1 MGCNC
6 GLDTWPMTVWK
17 IMSLENN
24 EHWRPTVFLIKHSPV
39 IRVMFRTIALFYLW
53 YCLCHVIRTQLA
65 YAYQVQGKNDEAQ
78 KLYNQVLKSKYGHH
92 SFLSIFIPIIWIL
105 QPSVALLRTLLS
117 VAVAITLFFL
127 LLFTCDRP
135 NDLALAA
142 VASNN
147 IITLNKVSYVHDIF
161 IRMLSS
167 TQFPI
172 LIIPPWEMTNKWF
185 VVVVVVF
192 FCMGD
197 WKPIWNSVLGLRD
210 KENIENQPAYVKK
223 NSTWI

>member
-1 MGCNC
+1 MDCNC
-6 GLDTWPMTVWK
+6 GLDTWPMTVGK

-39 IRVMFRTIALFYLW
+39 IRVMFRTIALFYLR

-92 SFLSIFIPIIWIL
+92 SFLTIFIPIIWIL

-172 LIIPPWEMTNKWF
+172 IIPPWEMTDKRCF
-185 VVVVVVF
+185 F
-192 FCMGD
+192 FCFFFLHG
-197 WKPIWNSVLGLRD
+197 GLETHLKFSIRA
-210 KENIENQPAYVKK
+210 KRQRKYWESARLR
-223 NSTWI
+223 